1 MGWIFL
7 LLGVMAEATSHVAL
21 KSTNGFTNLLPS
33 TIVIL
38 GHFLAFLFLGQAMK
52 DLPVGI
58 VHASWAG
65 LAIVVVT
72 TMSSLIYK
80 QHLDAKVWL
89 GMVIVAIGIAIINLS
104 GASHSH

>member
-7 LLGVMAEATSHVAL
+7 LCGVMAEATSHVAL
-21 KSTNGFTNLLPS
+21 KATNGFTNLLPS
-33 TIVIL
+33 AIVIL
-38 GHFLAFLFLGQAMK
+38 GHLVAFLFLGQAMK
-52 DLPVGI
+52 NLPVGI

-72 TMSSLIYK
+72 AMSNLIYK
-80 QHLDAKVWL
+80 EHLDAKVWL
-89 GMVIVAIGIAIINLS
+89 GMAIIAVGIAIINLS

>member
-1 MGWIFL
+1 MGWLFL

-21 KSTNGFTNLLPS
+21 RATNGFSNWLPS

-38 GHFLAFLFLGQAMK
+38 GHLVAFLFLGQAMK
-52 DLPVGI
+52 SLPVGV
-58 VHASWAG
+58 VHTIWTG

-72 TMSSLIYK
+72 AMSTLIYK

-89 GMVIVAIGIAIINLS
+89 GMIIVAIGIAIINLS
-104 GASHSH
+104 GASHTH

>member
-1 MGWIFL
+1 MGWLFL

-21 KSTNGFTNLLPS
+21 RATNGFTNWLPS

-38 GHFLAFLFLGQAMK
+38 GHLIAFIFLGQAMK
-52 DLPVGI
+52 SLPVGI
-58 VHASWAG
+58 VHTIWTG

-72 TMSSLIYK
+72 AMSGLIYK

-89 GMVIVAIGIAIINLS
+89 GMIVVAAGIAIINLA
-104 GASHSH
+104 GAPHSH